1 MTLRKGIKMKKTVL
15 LLMLG
20 AFLSASCAV
29 NIEHKKEIRK
39 NREHNNFRILNSAPV
54 KYTVEYVISER
65 NGKKTVGDSSDAITG
80 IGLNSGWYQGGSL
93 RIFVNGRSLTAPAK
107 IERKGDTMVFTW
119 DKAVLKMVFPE
130 GSEKIYCHVS
140 APGAKQV
147 KLGFL
152 GMPGFLP
159 KRKTEYKSYVS
170 TSKINHSL
178 NDGNYVSQ
186 GESWFMLYD
195 LESNRRGIPVIIL
208 DPAEVKSG
216 EASGGPKRLL
226 VTAQFEMKKTDC
238 RFVLMGVPSGHM
250 DAETLYEDLKANGE
264 KYLDALKKFQFK

>member
-1 MTLRKGIKMKKTVL
+1 MSWL
-15 LLMLG
+15 
-20 AFLSASCAV
+20 
-29 NIEHKKEIRK
+29 
-39 NREHNNFRILNSAPV
+39 NNEEQKAP
-54 KYTVEYVISER
+54 
-65 NGKKTVGDSSDAITG
+65 
-80 IGLNSGWYQGGSL
+80 
-93 RIFVNGRSLTAPAK
+93 
-107 IERKGDTMVFTW
+107 
-119 DKAVLKMVFPE
+119 
-130 GSEKIYCHVS
+130 C
-140 APGAKQV
+140 GAKQV

-178 NDGNYVSQ
+178 NEGKYVSQ

-195 LESNRRGIPVIIL
+195 LESNRRGIPVVIL

-216 EASGGPKRLL
+216 EATGGPKKVL
-226 VTAQFEMKKTDC
+226 VVAQFEMKKTDC

>member
-1 MTLRKGIKMKKTVL
+1 MKKTVL
-15 LLMLG
+15 FLLLG
-20 AFLSASCAV
+20 TVLSVSGAV
-29 NIEHKKEIRK
+29 NIEHKKEVKK
-39 NREHNNFRILNSAPV
+39 NREYNNYRILNSAPV
-54 KYTVEYVISER
+54 KYNIDYVISER
-65 NGKKTVGDSSDAITG
+65 NGRKTVGDSSSGSTG
-80 IGLNSGWYQGGSL
+80 IGLNCGWYQGGTL

-107 IERKGDTMVFTW
+107 VERKGDTMVFTW
-119 DKAVLKMVFPE
+119 DNAVLKMTFPE

-178 NDGNYVSQ
+178 NDGKYVSQ

-195 LESNRRGIPVIIL
+195 LESNRRGIPVVIL

-216 EASGGPKRLL
+216 EATGGPKKVL
-226 VTAQFEMKKTDC
+226 VVAQFEMKKTAC